1 VKKKSVIYNLSL
13 YCLVFTGLSLVSTTV
28 ASAAPV
34 PSIRNQ
40 AEGKYQDPLH
50 PEIPFTV
57 YSLPVTISLQ
67 EVAGLGIIPTGITRQ
82 DSSLNGGVVGT
93 PTKDT
98 VLFYNFELQNIGSD
112 TTQVFVP
119 NLAQVGTIGTFQK
132 VQYFDGTAWLD
143 IPANGLTSTALA
155 PQAKLLVRVVVK
167 VKDAIGDLS
176 VTIGKTAGTNT
187 QNQLRVNNPEDIYT
201 VDAPDG
207 SVGEY
212 DGLPTNGT
220 REAQAT
226 QSLRVGFNPEA
237 LTTVKLMIDKPFD
250 PDDRT
255 ITFGLN
261 LSVADV
267 LPPKITNI
275 SPTDLTGTT
284 VSIDGKPRVGI
295 LVSDAIPLGTKFS
308 AVVSPDK
315 LWVPIYYYSSTPI
328 GATDR
333 ADNVNWSTVAPDANT
348 TINVRRVGFFRS
360 DYRMPKGASFS
371 GFQLTVEVTDF
382 SRTEIY
388 NIAQVFGTQP
398 QDPNNAADATPSSQL
413 IFEESG
419 DNQPNNYNDDGTAA
433 AKDLNQQPIF
443 YPGILDPTVPSN
455 DPRSI
460 VRVGR
465 DLGSADS
472 PDGEFLVVPFKA
484 AGIPSL
490 KNGPREQPTAIG
502 PNNNDDEDFTNKS
515 TPISNGSSSFDPPE
529 VSFTNTVKNTSD
541 SARDIKVIPQVTT
554 AGDLPDGTL
563 VELRDSAAPALTA
576 SFVYQKGIFTP
587 VAGSPAT
594 LVLTKVAAGGVKSYI
609 VRINLPD
616 GTPAVKGFPVK
627 LLAFIDTNNNNIP
640 DGKEATNAT
649 IDRTYTG
656 FIEVVKESRVLDFNK
671 DPMTGENGIFSQ
683 TVKPV
688 RVDQYI
694 EYRITYKNIS
704 TPALGTGNKTLS
716 AINFTITEDGNAK
729 PNNWG
734 SLTANDPNSATSSAG
749 KIIYSKPSGAT
760 DAKDPE
766 VIKYENIL
774 TEPIEPDQ
782 GGTFTFRRRVLG
794 S

>member
-13 YCLVFTGLSLVSTTV
+13 YCLVFTGLGLVNTTG

-34 PSIRNQ
+34 PSINNQ

-50 PEIPFTV
+50 PEKPFTV
-57 YSLPVTISLQ
+57 YSSPVTISLQ
-67 EVAGLGIIPTGITRQ
+67 EVAGITIIPTGVTRQ
-82 DSSLNGGVVGT
+82 DSSLNGGAVGT
-93 PTKDT
+93 PSKDT
-98 VLFYNFELQNIGSD
+98 VLLYNFELQNIGSD
-112 TTQVFVP
+112 TTKMFVP
-119 NLAQVGTIGTFQK
+119 NRAQVGTVGIFQK
-132 VQYFDGTAWLD
+132 MQYFNGTTWLD
-143 IPANGLTSTALA
+143 IPVDGLTSEILA
-155 PQAKLLVRVVVK
+155 PKAKLLVRVVVK
-167 VKDAIGDLS
+167 VKDAIGDLP
-176 VTIGKTAGTNT
+176 VTIGKTAGTDT

-201 VDAPDG
+201 VDVPDG
-207 SVGEY
+207 TVNEY
-212 DGLPTNGT
+212 DGQPSNGT
-220 REAQAT
+220 REAQAS
-226 QSLRVGFNPEA
+226 QSLRVGFKPEA
-237 LTTVKLMIDKPFD
+237 LTTIKLAIDKPFD
-250 PDDRT
+250 PVDST

-261 LSVADV
+261 LAVADV

-275 SPTDLTGTT
+275 SPTDLTGISL
-284 VSIDGKPRVGI
+284 SIDDQPRVGI
-295 LVSDAIPLGTKFS
+295 LISDAIPLGTKFS

-315 LWVPIYYYSSTPI
+315 LWVPVYYYSSTPI
-328 GATDR
+328 GSTDR
-333 ADNVNWSTVAPDANT
+333 ADNVNWSTTAPDKT
-348 TINVRRVGFFRS
+348 TAANVRRVGFFRS

-371 GFQLTVEVTDF
+371 GFQLTVEVTDL

-398 QDPNNAADATPSSQL
+398 QDSNNMADTTPSTQL

-419 DNQPNNYNDDGTAA
+419 DNQPNNYNDDGTPAA
-433 AKDLNQQPIF
+433 QDPNQQPIF

-465 DLGSADS
+465 DLGSANS

-490 KNGPREQPTAIG
+490 KNGPRDQPTAVG
-502 PNNNDDEDFTNKS
+502 PKNNDDEDFTNKS

-541 SARDIKVIPQVTT
+541 IARDIKVMPQVTA

-563 VELRDSAAPALTA
+563 VELRDSAAPDLTA

-587 VAGSPAT
+587 ITGNPAT
-594 LVLTKVAAGGVKSYI
+594 LVLQKVAAGGVKSYI

-616 GTPAVKGFPVK
+616 GTPAVKGFPVR

-640 DGKEATNAT
+640 DGKEATNTT
-649 IDRTYTG
+649 IDRIYTG

-671 DPMTGENGIFSQ
+671 NPVTGNDGIFSE
-683 TVKPV
+683 TIKPV
-688 RVDQYI
+688 RLDQYI
-694 EYRITYKNIS
+694 EYKITYKNIS
-704 TPALGTGNKTLS
+704 TPSVGSGNKTIS
-716 AINFTITEDGNAK
+716 AVNFKITEDGNAK

-734 SLTANDPNSATSSAG
+734 SLTTNDPDSATSSAG
-749 KIIYSKPSGAT
+749 KIIYSKLSGAT

-774 TEPIEPDQ
+774 TEPIEPGQ
-782 GGTFTFRRRVLG
+782 GGTFTFKRRVLG